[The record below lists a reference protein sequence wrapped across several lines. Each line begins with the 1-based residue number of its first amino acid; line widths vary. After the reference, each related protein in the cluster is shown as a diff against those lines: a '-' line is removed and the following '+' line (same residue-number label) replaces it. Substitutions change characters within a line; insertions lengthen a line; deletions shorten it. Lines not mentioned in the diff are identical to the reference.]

1 MQIARWLAAESRI
14 LIMVDPTRGVDVG
27 ARREIKR
34 IWSELGRRG
43 HAILLASTD
52 AEELVDT
59 CDRVVVMSQGR
70 RVGELAR
77 ERAYRARPAPDGDR
91 CLSPAP
97 TGRRRAARADATSL
111 LLRLAR
117 VSALRNSML
126 LLVLA
131 AVWLFFYVAT
141 NGTFLTQRNLVLLAL
156 QTSIVSLAAISAVML
171 IVTRNFDL
179 SVGSAVALV
188 GVILA
193 VLTVKHDV
201 NPALAVLAA
210 IAGGVLMGA
219 WQGFWVTR
227 VGVSSFIVTLAGML
241 YFRGISMIATNG
253 ATVAPLP
260 RSLTGFATGFLP
272 PAWAIGAVLAALAG
286 YAALR
291 VAEIR
296 RGEALGVSGGLAAEL
311 PRAPRRAG
319 GRRRGRHLDR
329 LLAGH
334 ALPRRCWSR
343 LCTLAA
349 EFVMR
354 RTRFGAQLY
363 AIGGNPEAARLSGI
377 NLDRVIFWN
386 FVIAGLGYG
395 IIGVALT
402 ARVSGAI
409 GGSAGL
415 FLELDAIAAAIIGG
429 TSLAGGRGRVLGAL
443 LGALL
448 MGSLN
453 NGMSLMNV
461 PTFYQDTA
469 RGDRPAARGRARSAQ
484 PPKELTPHRSAR
496 NPFAE
501 SV

>member
-1 MQIARWLAAESRI
+1 MVKRSIEKPRI
-14 LIMVDPTRGVDVG
+14 DP
-27 ARREIKR
+27 
-34 IWSELGRRG
+34 
-43 HAILLASTD
+43 
-52 AEELVDT
+52 
-59 CDRVVVMSQGR
+59 VVQTGFFNK
-70 RVGELAR
+70 LAR
-77 ERAYRARPAPDGDR
+77 N
-91 CLSPAP
+91 
-97 TGRRRAARADATSL
+97 
-111 LLRLAR
+111 
-117 VSALRNSML
+117 SALRSSML
-126 LLVLA
+126 LLVLMC
-131 AVWLFFYVAT
+131 VWAFFYIAT

-179 SVGSAVALV
+179 SVGSAVAFV

-193 VLTVKHDV
+193 LLTVKHDV
-201 NPALAVLAA
+201 HPALAVAAA
-210 IAGGVLMGA
+210 IASGALMGA
-219 WQGFWVTR
+219 WQGLWVTR

-260 RSLTGFATGFLP
+260 RSLTGFATGFLSP
-272 PAWAIGAVLAALAG
+272 TFSILAILIALG
-286 YAALR
+286 VYGCLR
-291 VAEIR
+291 LAEIR
-296 RGEALGVSGGLAAEL
+296 RAHQLDV
-311 PRAPRRAG
+311 
-319 GRRRGRHLDR
+319 LDR
-329 LLAGH
+329 TTPELFRALIPPMIAAIAAIWIASWQGLPYLVLLVASC
-334 ALPRRCWSR
+334 AF
-343 LCTLAA
+343 AA
-349 EFVMR
+349 EFLMR

-377 NLDRVIFWN
+377 NISRTIFWN

-395 IIGVALT
+395 ITGVALT

-429 TSLAGGRGRVLGAL
+429 TSLAGGRGRILGAL

-469 RGDRPAARGRARSAQ
+469 RGIILLLAVTIDQLSRRRSAV
-484 PPKELTPHRSAR
+484 R
-496 NPFAE
+496 
-501 SV
+501 